1 MNNQQIIRCLQ
12 ECATKLKIDLNISN
26 LKHIDT
32 NTRQYV
38 LDEVAEFQRDLVE
51 AANDA
56 GMVLIEKTLD
66 RSTLKEL
73 ITDNKTPL
81 IIFIEQEGSFYPAFI
96 KQSKRK
102 TILEFITNN
111 AELSTLEIE
120 DFSSITFSLT
130 KTGEI
135 LTLSCFAYQS
145 FMGDSEEKKIS
156 PLRRLFQLLSADK
169 KDIFYV
175 YVYAALIGLVG
186 LTLPLGI
193 QATVELISGGVVFSS
208 IYLLISLIIIGTIGA
223 GILQVL
229 QITIV
234 EFLQRRV
241 FTKAAFEF
249 AFRVPRIKMES
260 VLNLHVPEL
269 MNRFFDV
276 LTLQKGLPKILIDLS
291 TGLIQIFFG
300 LLLLAF
306 YHPFFIVFGLGL
318 LGLLFLIFF
327 LTGPKGLKS
336 SIKESKFKYKVV
348 YWLEEMARTLY
359 SFKLAGNTMLP
370 LRKTDYLVNNYLENR
385 SSHFKILISQYSF
398 ILLFKAVITGGLLI
412 LGTILLIQREITL
425 GQFVASEV
433 IIILVLASVE
443 KIIMYMD
450 VVYDMLTAIDKISHV
465 TDLPLEKTGGVDI
478 PFAQIKDGYKVTMDN
493 VSYTYPGA
501 KKASLSNVSLSIEKG
516 ESLCISGG
524 SGSGKTTLTNIIAGI
539 HTDFDGVMTYNDY
552 SLRDLDAT
560 FIRDRIGKNVSQE
573 DIFEGTILENILVG
587 KPTSDIQDAL
597 DAIKEVGLMDE
608 INKLPNGLN
617 TEVLSG
623 GKGFSSSFVNKI
635 ILARCLAKKPV
646 MLILNDF
653 FNNFTKGERL
663 KLIELLTGNKHHW
676 TLVVVSNDPLIM
688 AACDKILFLEEGS
701 PKAIGSLDEMIKKE
715 DILKDIY

>member
-12 ECATKLKIDLNISN
+12 ECAVKLKMDLNISN
-26 LKHIDT
+26 LQGVDMIP
-32 NTRQYV
+32 RQY
-38 LDEVAEFQRDLVE
+38 ESHEIAEFQRDLIE

-56 GMVLIEKTLD
+56 GVVLIEKYLNKETLND
-66 RSTLKEL
+66 L

-81 IIFIEQEGSFYPAFI
+81 IVFVEQEGFYPAFL
-96 KQSKRK
+96 RK
-102 TILEFITNN
+102 DKKKMFLEFITNS
-111 AELSTLEIE
+111 ADLKTLEINNLE
-120 DFSSITFSLT
+120 ELNLSSNSD
-130 KTGEI
+130 GEVY
-135 LTLSCFAYQS
+135 TLSCFAYQS
-145 FMGDSEEKKIS
+145 FMSGGDDEKKVS
-156 PLRRLFQLLSADK
+156 PVKRLFKLLSADK
-169 KDIFYV
+169 KDIFFV
-175 YVYAALIGLVG
+175 YVYAALIGLVS

-193 QATVELISGGVVFSS
+193 QAAVELISGGVVFSS
-208 IYLLISLIIIGTIGA
+208 VYLLIGLIIIGTLGT

-241 FTKAAFEF
+241 FTKSAFEF

-260 VLNLHVPEL
+260 VLNMHMPEL

-291 TGLIQIFFG
+291 TGIIQILFG

-327 LTGPKGLKS
+327 FTGPKGLRS
-336 SIKESKFKYKVV
+336 SIKESKYKYKVV

-359 SFKLAGNTMLP
+359 SFKLAGNTILP

-398 ILLFKAVITGGLLI
+398 ILLFKAIITGGLLI
-412 LGTILLIQREITL
+412 LGTILVIQREITL

-450 VVYDMLTAIDKISHV
+450 VVYDMLTAVDKISHV
-465 TDLPLEKTGGVDI
+465 TDLPLENSGGIDI
-478 PFAQIKDGYKVTMDN
+478 PEIQLKDGYEVVMEN
-493 VSYTYPGA
+493 VSYTYPGS
-501 KKASLSNVSLSIEKG
+501 KTPSLKDISLNIDKG
-516 ESLCISGG
+516 NSLCISGG
-524 SGSGKTTLTNIIAGI
+524 SGTGKTTLTNIIAGI
-539 HTDFDGVMTYNDY
+539 HQSYSGIMTYNGY

-587 KPTSDIQDAL
+587 KPTSDIKNAL
-597 DAIKEVGLMDE
+597 DAIDDVGLKDE
-608 INKLPNGLN
+608 INRLEDGLN
-617 TEVLSG
+617 TEMLAG
-623 GKGFSSSFVNKI
+623 GKGFSSSFVNKLV
-635 ILARCLAKKPV
+635 LARCLAKRPA

-653 FNNFTKGERL
+653 FNNFSKRERL
-663 KLIELLTGNKHHW
+663 ELIELVTNPKRNW
-676 TLVVVSNDPLIM
+676 TLIVVSNDPLVM
-688 AACDKILFLEEGS
+688 VACDNVLYLDGGQQKAYGPFEE
-701 PKAIGSLDEMIKKE
+701 LIKKE
-715 DILKDIY
+715 EILKDIY

>member
-12 ECATKLKIDLNISN
+12 ECASKLKLDLNIARFQ
-26 LKHIDT
+26 HIDST
-32 NTRQYV
+32 SRHY
-38 LDEVAEFQRDLVE
+38 EVEEVSEFQRDLIE
-51 AANDA
+51 AANEA
-56 GMVLIEKTLD
+56 GMVLVEKSLD

-81 IIFIEQEGSFYPAFI
+81 IVFIEQEGGFYPAFI
-96 KQSKRK
+96 KQKRK
-102 TILEFITNN
+102 KVLLEFITDN
-111 AELSTLEIE
+111 ADLQVVEAENISKFN
-120 DFSSITFSLT
+120 FSVT
-130 KTGEI
+130 KEGEI
-135 LTLSCFAYQS
+135 FTLSCFAYQS
-145 FMGDSEEKKIS
+145 FMGDGEGKQVS

-175 YVYAALIGLVG
+175 YVYAAFIGLVS

-193 QATVELISGGVVFSS
+193 QAAVELISGGVVISS
-208 IYLLISLIIIGTIGA
+208 IYLLITLIIIGTLGA

-249 AFRVPRIKMES
+249 AFRVPRIQMES

-306 YHPFFIVFGLGL
+306 YHPFFVVFGLGL

-327 LTGPKGLKS
+327 LTGPKGLRS

-348 YWLEEMARTLY
+348 YWLEEMARTIY

-412 LGTILLIQREITL
+412 LGTILVVQREITL

-465 TDLPLEKTGGVDI
+465 TDLPLEHPGGVDI
-478 PFAQIKDGYKVTMDN
+478 PYAQIKEGYDVKLDK
-493 VSYTYPGA
+493 VSYKYPGA
-501 KKASLSNVSLSIEKG
+501 KTPSLKNVSLTISRGK
-516 ESLCISGG
+516 SLCISGG
-524 SGSGKTTLTNIIAGI
+524 SGSGKTTLTNIIAGV
-539 HTDFDGVMTYNDY
+539 HQSFDGILTYNDY
-552 SLRDLDAT
+552 SLRDLDKT

-587 KPTSDIQDAL
+587 KPTSDLQDAL
-597 DAIKEVGLMDE
+597 DAIREVGLIDE
-608 INKLPNGLN
+608 INKLPDGLH
-617 TEVLSG
+617 TQVLSG
-623 GKGFSSSFVNKI
+623 GKGFSSSFVNKL

-646 MLILNDF
+646 LLILNDF

-663 KLIELLTGNKHHW
+663 KLIELLTGKTHRW
-676 TLVVVSNDPLIM
+676 TLVLVSNDPLIM
-688 AACDKILFLEEGS
+688 AACDNVLFLEDGEA
-701 PKAIGSLDEMIKKE
+701 KAVGTFEELIKME
-715 DILKDIY
+715 NILKDIY

>member
-12 ECATKLKIDLNISN
+12 ECTVKLKIDLNISK
-26 LKHIDT
+26 LKGVDIT
-32 NTRQYV
+32 PRQYESH
-38 LDEVAEFQRDLVE
+38 EVTEFQRDLIE

-56 GMVLIEKTLD
+56 GIVMIEKHLNYPTLG
-66 RSTLKEL
+66 EL

-81 IIFIEQEGSFYPAFI
+81 IVFVEQDGFYPTFI
-96 KQSKRK
+96 KKVK
-102 TILEFITNN
+102 KKIVLEFITNTG
-111 AELSTLEIE
+111 EVRTLEADNLSDIK
-120 DFSSITFSLT
+120 FSTN
-130 KTGEI
+130 GEGEV
-135 LTLSCFAYQS
+135 LTLSCFAYQN
-145 FMGDSEEKKIS
+145 FMSGTESEKAS
-156 PLRRLFQLLSADK
+156 PMNRLFQLLSADR
-169 KDIFYV
+169 KDILYIFF
-175 YVYAALIGLVG
+175 YAALIGLVS
-186 LTLPLGI
+186 LSLPLGI
-193 QATVELISGGVVFSS
+193 QAAVELISGGVVFSS
-208 IYLLISLIIIGTIGA
+208 VYLLIVLIIVGTLGT

-234 EFLQRRV
+234 EYLQRRV
-241 FTKAAFEF
+241 FTKSAFEF
-249 AFRVPRIKMES
+249 AFRVPRIKMEA
-260 VLNLHVPEL
+260 VLNMHMPEL

-291 TGLIQIFFG
+291 TGIIQILFG
-300 LLLLAF
+300 LLLLSF
-306 YHPFFIVFGLGL
+306 YHPFFVVFGIGL

-336 SIKESKFKYKVV
+336 AIMESKYKYKVV

-359 SFKLAGNTMLP
+359 SFKLAGNTILP

-385 SSHFKILISQYSF
+385 SSHFKILISQYAF

-412 LGTILLIQREITL
+412 LGTILVIQREITL
-425 GQFVASEV
+425 GQFVAAEV

-450 VVYDMLTAIDKISHV
+450 VVYDMLTAVDKISHV
-465 TDLPLEKTGGVDI
+465 TDLPLENTGGIDI
-478 PFAQIKDGYKVTMDN
+478 PPSQLKDGYAVVLDK
-493 VSYTYPGA
+493 VSYTYPA
-501 KKASLSNVSLSIEKG
+501 SKKPSLSNISFTLNKG
-516 ESLCISGG
+516 SSMCLSGG

-539 HTDFDGVMTYNDY
+539 HTNFSGIMTYNNY

-560 FIRDRIGKNVSQE
+560 YIRDKIGKNVSQE

-587 KPTSDIQDAL
+587 KPTSDIK
-597 DAIKEVGLMDE
+597 DAIEAIEQVGLTKD
-608 INKLPNGLN
+608 INSLGDGLN
-617 TEVLSG
+617 TLMLSG
-623 GKGFSSSFVNKI
+623 GKGFSSAFINKLV
-635 ILARCLAKKPV
+635 LARCLAKKPA

-663 KLIELLTGNKHHW
+663 KLVEMLTSEDKKW

-688 AACDKILFLEEGS
+688 AACDEVLFLENG
-701 PKAIGSLDEMIKKE
+701 KAKALGPFEELIKQE

>member
-12 ECATKLKIDLNISN
+12 ECATKLKMDLNISN
-26 LKHIDT
+26 LQGVDMIP
-32 NTRQYV
+32 RQYEA
-38 LDEVAEFQRDLVE
+38 DEIAEFQRDLIE

-56 GMVLIEKTLD
+56 GVVLIEKYLRRDKLD
-66 RSTLKEL
+66 GL
-73 ITDNKTPL
+73 ITDNTTPL
-81 IIFIEQEGSFYPAFI
+81 IVFVEQEGFYPAFL
-96 KQSKRK
+96 RK
-102 TILEFITNN
+102 NKKNKIFLEFITN
-111 AELSTLEIE
+111 AGDLKTLEISNLDE
-120 DFSSITFSLT
+120 VRFSSNGD
-130 KTGEI
+130 GEVF
-135 LTLSCFAYQS
+135 TLSCFAYQS
-145 FMGDSEEKKIS
+145 FMSGKEDKNIS
-156 PLRRLFQLLSADK
+156 PVRRLFQLLSADK
-169 KDIFYV
+169 KDIFFV
-175 YVYAALIGLVG
+175 YVYAALIGLVS

-193 QATVELISGGVVFSS
+193 QAAVELISGGVVFSS
-208 IYLLISLIIIGTIGA
+208 VYLLIGLIIIGTLGT

-234 EFLQRRV
+234 EYLQRRV
-241 FTKAAFEF
+241 FTKSAFEF

-260 VLNLHVPEL
+260 VLNMHMPEL

-291 TGLIQIFFG
+291 TGIIQILFG

-327 LTGPKGLKS
+327 FTGPKGLKS
-336 SIKESKFKYKVV
+336 SIKESKYKYKVV

-359 SFKLAGNTMLP
+359 SFKLAGNTILP

-385 SSHFKILISQYSF
+385 SSHFKILISQYAF
-398 ILLFKAVITGGLLI
+398 ILLFKAIITGGLLI
-412 LGTILLIQREITL
+412 LGTILVIQREITL

-450 VVYDMLTAIDKISHV
+450 VVYDMLTAVDKIAHV
-465 TDLPLEKTGGVDI
+465 TDLPLESTGGIDI
-478 PFAQIKDGYKVTMDN
+478 PSSQLKDGYEVKMED
-493 VSYTYPGA
+493 VSYTYPGGQV
-501 KKASLSNVSLSIEKG
+501 ASLQNITVAIDKG
-516 ESLCISGG
+516 KSLCISGG

-539 HTDFDGVMTYNDY
+539 HQNYTGIMTYNGY

-560 FIRDRIGKNVSQE
+560 YIRDRIGKNVSQE

-587 KPTSDIQDAL
+587 KPTSDIKNAL
-597 DAIKEVGLMDE
+597 DAIEDVGLKDD
-608 INKLPNGLN
+608 INRLPDGLN

-623 GKGFSSSFVNKI
+623 GKGFSSSFVNKLV
-635 ILARCLAKKPV
+635 LARCLAKRPA

-653 FNNFTKGERL
+653 FNNFSKRERL
-663 KLIELLTGNKHHW
+663 KLIELVTDTERKW
-676 TLVVVSNDPLIM
+676 TLIVVSNDPLVM
-688 AACDKILFLEEGS
+688 AACDNVLFLEKGKQLAYGPFEE
-701 PKAIGSLDEMIKKE
+701 LIKKE
-715 DILKDIY
+715 EILKDIY